1 MRGEQADG
9 TICATAALTLDQ
21 FTALV
26 DRVQHP
32 LHVFLHGLVG
42 DADQAYDLM
51 QDALHDAWRA
61 TQRGAAPFVAASTE
75 DERRR
80 WLFQAAY
87 HRAISS
93 LRRRRLIR
101 WESLD
106 LLAGL
111 GAEPAATLPA
121 FEDQIAESEAMR
133 KALARLAPRDAA
145 CLLLRVVE
153 GFSAAEVGRIIG
165 ASPAVITKRLSRARQ
180 RLRAV
185 YLAQN
190 APAEERPT

>member
-1 MRGEQADG
+1 
-9 TICATAALTLDQ
+9 
-21 FTALV
+21 
-26 DRVQHP
+26 
-32 LHVFLHGLVG
+32 
-42 DADQAYDLM
+42 
-51 QDALHDAWRA
+51 
-61 TQRGAAPFVAASTE
+61 
-75 DERRR
+75 
-80 WLFQAAY
+80 
-87 HRAISS
+87 
-93 LRRRRLIR
+93 
-101 WESLD
+101 
-106 LLAGL
+106 
-111 GAEPAATLPA
+111 
-121 FEDQIAESEAMR
+121 MR

>member
-1 MRGEQADG
+1 MRDKQTDDLA
-9 TICATAALTLDQ
+9 CAATALTLDQ

-26 DRVQHP
+26 DGVQHP
-32 LHVFLHGLVG
+32 LHTFLHGLVG

-51 QDALHDAWRA
+51 QDALQDAWRA
-61 TQRGAAPFVAASTE
+61 TQRGAAPFMADGTE

-87 HRAISS
+87 HRAVSA

-106 LLAGL
+106 LLAGA
-111 GAEPAATLPA
+111 GAEPAAAKPA

-133 KALARLAPRDAA
+133 NALARLAPQDAA

-153 GFSAAEVGRIIG
+153 GFSATEVGCIIG
-165 ASPAVITKRLSRARQ
+165 VRPAIVTKRLSRARQ
-180 RLRAV
+180 RLRDI

-190 APAEERPT
+190 TPAEERHA

>member
-1 MRGEQADG
+1 MRGELVDG
-9 TICATAALTLDQ
+9 AVCTTAVLTLDQ

-61 TQRGAAPFVAASTE
+61 TQRGTAPFLTGCAE
-75 DERRR
+75 DEQRR
-80 WLFQAAY
+80 WLFQVAY
-87 HRAISS
+87 HRAISA
-93 LRRRRLIR
+93 LRRRRRIR

-106 LLAGL
+106 LLAGV
-111 GAEPAATLPA
+111 GAEPAAALPA
-121 FEDQIAESEAMR
+121 FEDQIAESEAMHA
-133 KALARLAPRDAA
+133 ALARLAPRDAA

-153 GFSAAEVGRIIG
+153 GFSAAEAGRIIG
-165 ASPAVITKRLSRARQ
+165 ATPAVVTKRLSRARQ

-190 APAEERPT
+190 AAAEERHI